1 MQKNLTIVAMDTAYH
16 ALTRR
21 AVEQAIEVTGSENVV
36 ILSDQDILSGS
47 KWIKID
53 PIDAVE
59 YNRIVLKEL
68 VPYIDTEHF
77 MIIQYD
83 GIPVD
88 KNQWSDDY
96 LKYDYIGAVWPWGPA
111 NRCVGNGGFSVRSR
125 RIMEACQGNQVEF
138 IHQGDMYQEDVHIC
152 NIYRDYLE
160 NQGMIFA
167 PAELARKFSAENP
180 PGRFDTYGFHGTLCL
195 PYYLNDDYMNFY
207 IDNMNLHQ
215 YTSEIGSRIVFGLY
229 NAQRWEHLERMV
241 DRGCSLISDFKDRLV
256 AQVARESN
264 YFPNLTAQDI
274 EQLMINY

>member
-88 KNQWSDDY
+88 KNQWATT
-96 LKYDYIGAVWPWGPA
+96 I
-111 NRCVGNGGFSVRSR
+111 
-125 RIMEACQGNQVEF
+125 
-138 IHQGDMYQEDVHIC
+138 
-152 NIYRDYLE
+152 
-160 NQGMIFA
+160 
-167 PAELARKFSAENP
+167 
-180 PGRFDTYGFHGTLCL
+180 
-195 PYYLNDDYMNFY
+195 
-207 IDNMNLHQ
+207 
-215 YTSEIGSRIVFGLY
+215 
-229 NAQRWEHLERMV
+229 
-241 DRGCSLISDFKDRLV
+241 
-256 AQVARESN
+256 
-264 YFPNLTAQDI
+264 
-274 EQLMINY
+274 